1 MAFLHIQ
8 MESQALHMPV
18 PLDVIL
24 PQYDPAGENG
34 TPVKGPYKTLYLLHG
49 SGGSQSDWVFK
60 SNLLRYVEGLPL
72 AVVMPAGNNSC
83 YVNTPAG
90 QDYTDFLAWELP
102 SICEDWFPLSR
113 ERKDRYIAGLSM
125 GGYGAYHAAMTYPQQ
140 FAKASSISG
149 ALDISIVYHE
159 DEFGKQAVNV
169 LGPEENFAGGPND
182 LLALAERQKEKQ
194 ADLPEMLSLCGEQ
207 DALWEDN
214 LFFQEKMEQLGL
226 PVQLESWEGEH
237 NWEFWDAA
245 ICRVL
250 EWLDVWEQ
258 NGKEQR

>member
-1 MAFLHIQ
+1 M
-8 MESQALHMPV
+8 
-18 PLDVIL
+18 
-24 PQYDPAGENG
+24 
-34 TPVKGPYKTLYLLHG
+34 
-49 SGGSQSDWVFK
+49 
-60 SNLLRYVEGLPL
+60 
-72 AVVMPAGNNSC
+72 
-83 YVNTPAG
+83 
-90 QDYTDFLAWELP
+90 
-102 SICEDWFPLSR
+102 
-113 ERKDRYIAGLSM
+113 
-125 GGYGAYHAAMTYPQQ
+125 
-140 FAKASSISG
+140 
-149 ALDISIVYHE
+149 
-159 DEFGKQAVNV
+159 